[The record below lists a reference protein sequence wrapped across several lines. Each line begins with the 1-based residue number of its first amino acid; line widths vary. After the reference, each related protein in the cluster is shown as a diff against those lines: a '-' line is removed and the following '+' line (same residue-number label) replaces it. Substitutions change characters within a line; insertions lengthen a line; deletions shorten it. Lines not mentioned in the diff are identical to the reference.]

1 MPKFAFV
8 ICITMLLVTVS
19 TMLSKEYDIKLF
31 DITNLTT
38 NDQKENLK
46 SDLENL
52 RQENLVLQVENKKA
66 RILIDEILKNTQSNN
81 NNNFVPGPITIL
93 INGLPTP
100 CIRRPSA
107 AGVIEM
113 TIDCPSL

>member
-1 MPKFAFV
+1 MPKFAFAT
-8 ICITMLLVTVS
+8 CIIALLVTV
-19 TMLSKEYDIKLF
+19 TLMLSKEYDIKQF
-31 DITNLTT
+31 DIASLTS

-52 RQENLVLQVENKKA
+52 RRENLVLQEENKKA
-66 RILIDEILKNTQSNN
+66 RTLIDEMLKNTKSNN
-81 NNNFVPGPITIL
+81 NQLVPGPVTIL

-107 AGVIEM
+107 VAAIEM
-113 TIDCPSL
+113 TIDCP